1 MACVEQSKFVKCSTP
16 GGLLK
21 EMSAILR
28 NELKKKIFKPNG
40 DRLFAVLPLAI
51 NVMKL
56 SASNKNIRSRTLGN
70 LIVFQ
75 SSLEKML
82 VTESTI
88 LIHPKVYSVI
98 YSSGLW
104 ALQTTSKL
112 TNCQDVQI
120 TFVKIMT
127 SNQNEQYEKVNTWH
141 LKDLKL
147 LDGKEADEDNPHFE
161 MHFDKIY
168 NWEASSTASKY
179 AFLRCLLELNNIYL
193 GEEIVF
199 VNFDTNYL
207 YENSATINKGDCL
220 LVMNLCVLYFCNCVC
235 LSLTSVDTNLCLD
248 SVLEDQA
255 EKERRAFPSLLK
267 DSKDPMQVKLV
278 ACAISR
284 PGHRALRLVEPQPGT
299 DVPGSMMAA
308 LQLSQREPDVDVA
321 SRRRRKRK

>member
-1 MACVEQSKFVKCSTP
+1 YHRTKFTYPLS
-16 GGLLK
+16 
-21 EMSAILR
+21 
-28 NELKKKIFKPNG
+28 N
-40 DRLFAVLPLAI
+40 LFQVPSENLPLHSKI
-51 NVMKL
+51 IF
-56 SASNKNIRSRTLGN
+56 SDHYF
-70 LIVFQ
+70 LITV
-75 SSLEKML
+75 
-82 VTESTI
+82 
-88 LIHPKVYSVI
+88 
-98 YSSGLW
+98 
-104 ALQTTSKL
+104 

-220 LVMNLCVLYFCNCVC
+220 LVMNLCVLYFCNCV
-235 LSLTSVDTNLCLD
+235 
-248 SVLEDQA
+248 
-255 EKERRAFPSLLK
+255 LLK
-267 DSKDPMQVKLV
+267 QNCTLPLS
-278 ACAISR
+278 IS
-284 PGHRALRLVEPQPGT
+284 
-299 DVPGSMMAA
+299 
-308 LQLSQREPDVDVA
+308 
-321 SRRRRKRK
+321 